1 MADAATAKEKKD
13 LLLSHGAHEIRNPV
27 AVILG
32 YVRML
37 TTERLGPLTELQ
49 HKVLGDVA
57 TSTTKLA
64 ALAEEM
70 SLLARLLAGGTQF
83 AKARVELAGLIGS
96 EIPSVAPAYER
107 EVPIRVIDDFGTSV
121 VTGDGPRL
129 REAFNSLM
137 FAQRRE
143 LFTCDELCVAIDGV
157 PGNEPPAI
165 RVTIGGADRIE
176 GLRRLPPSDLVPLVE
191 FRGGVG
197 YKLTIARHVIEAH
210 GGRVFSRTE
219 PGDTP
224 KSVLNIAAVVVL
236 PSA

>member
-1 MADAATAKEKKD
+1 MADAATATEKKD
-13 LLLSHGAHEIRNPV
+13 LLLSHGAHEIRNPA

-37 TTERLGPLTELQ
+37 SSERLGPLTELQ

-57 TSTTKLA
+57 ASTAKLA
-64 ALAEEM
+64 TLAEEM
-70 SLLARLLAGGTQF
+70 SLLARLLAGSTSF
-83 AKARVELAGLIGS
+83 ARARVELPGLIGS
-96 EIPSVAPAYER
+96 EIPSVGPAYER
-107 EVPIRVIDDFGTSV
+107 EVPIRVIDGCATAAVD
-121 VTGDGPRL
+121 GDAMKLG
-129 REAFNSLM
+129 EAFNSLM

-143 LFTCDELCVAIDGV
+143 LFTCDELCVAIDPV

-176 GLRRLPPSDLVPLVE
+176 DLRQLPASELTPLVE
-191 FRGGVG
+191 LRGGVG
-197 YKLTIARHVIEAH
+197 YKLAIARHVIEAH

-219 PGDTP
+219 AGDTP
-224 KSVLNIAAVVVL
+224 RSVLNIAAVVVL

>member
-32 YVRML
+32 YVRIL
-37 TTERLGPLTELQ
+37 TSERTGPLTEMQ
-49 HKVLGDVA
+49 HKVLNDVA
-57 TSTTKLA
+57 ASTAKLA
-64 ALAEEM
+64 VLAEDM
-70 SLLARLLAGGTQF
+70 SLLARLLAGGTPF
-83 AKARVELAGLIGS
+83 ARTRVGLSALIAAQ
-96 EIPSVAPAYER
+96 IPSVGPGLERHVAINLIDNAPTAA
-107 EVPIRVIDDFGTSV
+107 VN
-121 VTGDGPRL
+121 GDTQRL
-129 REAFNSLM
+129 GETFNSLM

-143 LFTCDELCVAIDGV
+143 LFTCDELCVAIDPV
-157 PGNEPPAI
+157 PGNEEPTV

-176 GLRRLPPSDLVPLVE
+176 DLRRLPPSELIPLVE
-191 FRGGVG
+191 LRGGVG

-219 PGDTP
+219 AGGTP
-224 KSVLNIAAVVVL
+224 RSVLNVGAVVVL

>member
-1 MADAATAKEKKD
+1 MADAVTATEKKD

-32 YVRML
+32 YVRIL
-37 TTERLGPLTELQ
+37 TSERMGPLTEPQ

-57 TSTTKLA
+57 ASTAKLA

-70 SLLARLLAGGTQF
+70 SFLARLLAGGTPF
-83 AKARVELAGLIGS
+83 AGTRVELSALIAAQ
-96 EIPSVAPAYER
+96 IPSVGPGLERHVAISVIDNAPAAA
-107 EVPIRVIDDFGTSV
+107 VH
-121 VTGDGPRL
+121 GDTQRL
-129 REAFNSLM
+129 GETFNSLM

-143 LFTCDELCVAIDGV
+143 LFTCDELCVAIDPV
-157 PGNEPPAI
+157 PGNEQPAV

-176 GLRRLPPSDLVPLVE
+176 DLRRLPPSELIPLVE
-191 FRGGVG
+191 LRGGVG

-210 GGRVFSRTE
+210 GGQVFSKTT

-224 KSVLNIAAVVVL
+224 RSVLNIAAVVVL
-236 PSA
+236 PAA